1 MEEDSSMTVAW
12 CQKGV
17 GLWSFRLLALW
28 REARMHRALEVVS
41 RLDSNQQ
48 PPRHFGV
55 LCH

>member
-17 GLWSFRLLALW
+17 GLWSFRLFALW

-41 RLDSNQQ
+41 RHKNENARFRASCLAS
-48 PPRHFGV
+48 
-55 LCH
+55 